1 MSVSIIGLGYVGLSL
16 SVLLSQKFKVF
27 AVDVDPQKVDQVN
40 NGVSPIVDTEIS
52 DFLTTK
58 HLDLTATLDF
68 DSAVSASDFVVIA
81 TPTDYDVATN
91 SLTLQVRAVAAR
103 HTRSTRP
110 TIMSSPPYYR
120 FHRSAPAGAR
130 FSERLLLS
138 GVSSG
143 RPGAADNPYRHR
155 SLSVVTTRH
164 RTFAECWQAVLW
176 VGLPGHSDGC

>member
-1 MSVSIIGLGYVGLSL
+1 MFVISERATLEAFLSLPSIFGRAGVNEMSVSIIGLGYVGLSL

-68 DSAVSASDFVVIA
+68 DICGFRFRFVVIA

-91 SLTLQVRAVAAR
+91 SFDTSSVSGS
-103 HTRSTRP
+103 RSTGAP
-110 TIMSSPPYYR
+110 CQPGGHY
-120 FHRSAPAGAR
+120 HRQVHHTHW
-130 FSERLLLS
+130 L
-138 GVSSG
+138 
-143 RPGAADNPYRHR
+143 H
-155 SLSVVTTRH
+155 
-164 RTFAECWQAVLW
+164 
-176 VGLPGHSDGC
+176 